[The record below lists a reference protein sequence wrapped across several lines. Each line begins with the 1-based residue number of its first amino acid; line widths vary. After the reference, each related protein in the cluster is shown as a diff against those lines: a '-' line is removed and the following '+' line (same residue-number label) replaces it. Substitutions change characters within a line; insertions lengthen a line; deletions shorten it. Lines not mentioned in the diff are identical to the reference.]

1 MNGGLKKNTQKE
13 QTSLIYNY
21 IYRIIKNTHQKAIFL
36 FLFEYVCCLKISEIF
51 KSMLK
56 ITQNK

>member
-1 MNGGLKKNTQKE
+1 MKKNTQKE
-13 QTSLIYNY
+13 QNSLIYNY
-21 IYRIIKNTHQKAIFL
+21 IEVSKILIKKEFFF
-36 FLFEYVCCLKISEIF
+36 FLFEYVCCLKIPEIF